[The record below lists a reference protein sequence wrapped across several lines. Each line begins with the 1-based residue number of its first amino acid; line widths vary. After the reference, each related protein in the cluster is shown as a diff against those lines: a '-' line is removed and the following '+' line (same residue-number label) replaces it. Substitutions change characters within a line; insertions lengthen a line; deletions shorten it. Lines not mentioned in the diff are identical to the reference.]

1 MKAERIGK
9 RKSGDTAHA
18 PYSSGR
24 YAIDRF
30 FVRFVRFVRF
40 LWFLG
45 CPVAPPAFVHRQM
58 RFQA

>member
-30 FVRFVRFVRF
+30 FVRFVRFVWR
-40 LWFLG
+40 
-45 CPVAPPAFVHRQM
+45 
-58 RFQA
+58 